1 MVSYYNQVKTKYI
14 AIVATFYKKNAPK
27 CVNKVIPMKDKNIYR
42 ESREAVGLT
51 REVAA
56 ERLVFISE
64 DRLER
69 IENEKSAPHPDEIR
83 AMAEQYRN
91 PKLCNY
97 YCSNECP
104 IGKGSV
110 PEIDVKDF
118 SQIAL
123 EMLSTINALSRQKDL
138 LIDIAADGNI
148 TREEIE
154 GFATI
159 RENLDKMSL
168 SIESLK
174 LWLEQEH
181 IGS

>member
-1 MVSYYNQVKTKYI
+1 MG
-14 AIVATFYKKNAPK
+14 
-27 CVNKVIPMKDKNIYR
+27 MKEKNIYR
-42 ESREAVGLT
+42 ESRESAGLT
-51 REVAA
+51 RETAA

-97 YCSNECP
+97 YCSKECP
-104 IGKGSV
+104 IGKGFV

-118 SQIAL
+118 SQITL

-148 TREEIE
+148 SQEEMD
-154 GFATI
+154 GFASI
-159 RENLDKMSL
+159 QENLDKMSQ

-174 LWLEQEH
+174 LWLEQEKFT
-181 IGS
+181 S